1 MMASVERAKVMYVAA
16 HQIKQGVWLAVV
28 LEERRGKMK
37 ESERLTKR
45 RVSGMKS
52 GYWTSHKKEELVERL
67 AAYEDTGLSP
77 EELAI
82 SMKSRR
88 SAGIREIPTIKTDAE
103 FTQYLDNL
111 KAMVAEWKNDGLGYI
126 SVKCQLSDILCGLE
140 DKDEVL
146 TAGQLKQIFDLAK

>member
-1 MMASVERAKVMYVAA
+1 
-16 HQIKQGVWLAVV
+16 
-28 LEERRGKMK
+28 MK

-52 GYWTSHKKEELVERL
+52 GYWTPHKKEELVDRL

-77 EELAI
+77 EELATSI
-82 SMKSRR
+82 RR
-88 SAGIREIPTIKTDAE
+88 RRTADIREIPTIKTDAE
-103 FTQYLDNL
+103 FTQYLDDL

-140 DKDEVL
+140 DKDEVF
-146 TAGQLKQIFDLAK
+146 TSGQLKQIFDLAK